1 MEFCCCKEASPLPL
15 LVRLADAPFSCL
27 VRLRNA
33 SLSLARSLGA
43 PAEAGLVALET
54 AR

>member
-1 MEFCCCKEASPLPL
+1 MELCCSKEASPLPL
-15 LVRLADAPFSCL
+15 LVHLADAPFSCL

-33 SLSLARSLGA
+33 SLSLARSLCA
-43 PAEAGLVALET
+43 LSEAGLVALET